1 MNIGVEELI
10 RLLIENAWN
19 FLSLLGNESLPSGI
33 SIALCILAGFPL
45 LKVLLEEI
53 TNRI

>member
-1 MNIGVEELI
+1 MNIGVEEAI

-19 FLSLLGNESLPSGI
+19 IFSLLGNESLPSGI
-33 SIALCILAGFPL
+33 SIALSMLAGFSL
-45 LKVLLEEI
+45 LTVMLEKI